1 MTDAT
6 SFPWLT
12 VVVFL
17 PLVGA
22 GLMFLVPMSAV
33 RLVALVVTVATFL
46 FSIPLG
52 VLFDPATSHMQF
64 TEQVTWITSPPVSY
78 SLGLD
83 GISLPLFLMTTFL
96 LPLCVLASWR
106 AIETRVR
113 EFMAAMLVM
122 ETAMLGVFAA
132 LDFVLFY
139 VFWEVMLIPMYLL
152 IGVWGGP
159 ERVYAAIKFFL
170 YTLAGSVLLLI
181 AILTLFFQGGRPS
194 IFSCSVGWNIRQ
206 PCNTGCSGP
215 SSSRLPSRCPCFPF
229 IPGCRTRMW
238 KRRQPAA
245 CSWPA
250 SC

>member
-1 MTDAT
+1 MSDAT

-33 RLVALVVTVATFL
+33 RLVALVVTVAAFL

-52 VLFDPATSHMQF
+52 VLFDPTTSHMQF
-64 TEQVTWITSPPVSY
+64 TEQVTWITSPPISY

-106 AIETRVR
+106 AIETRVC

-139 VFWEVMLIPMYLL
+139 VFWEAMLIPMYLL

-159 ERVYAAIKFFL
+159 DRVYAA
-170 YTLAGSVLLLI
+170 
-181 AILTLFFQGGRPS
+181 
-194 IFSCSVGWNIRQ
+194 
-206 PCNTGCSGP
+206 
-215 SSSRLPSRCPCFPF
+215 
-229 IPGCRTRMW
+229 
-238 KRRQPAA
+238 
-245 CSWPA
+245 
-250 SC
+250 